1 MSGLPTRMWN
11 EFNQFICTST
21 KVIPVEKTQ
30 IGCILMMS
38 QGLKKS
44 FKRGT
49 NNPTSDLSEIF
60 KKKLGIPAQT
70 LINSIQCKTFV
81 VVMEIKS
88 NLRRKKIHRTNHGPN
103 FNRGSFS
110 NRDNK
115 RTPILFRG
123 EGQSQHFKRLFFL
136 KRQTHPSRHQ
146 CHRKGQLKEADF
158 SYQDFLHHSSLSCRS
173 DSSLGAKSRCY
184 LHVGQI
190 QDQEPTLSFATNRK
204 HFHTLIRE
212 QYQHRQ
218 QYYKQHHWED
228 HQWIV

>member
-1 MSGLPTRMWN
+1 MWN
-11 EFNQFICTST
+11 EFSQFICTST

-49 NNPTSDLSEIF
+49 NNPTSDLSKIF

-110 NRDNK
+110 NRDNI
-115 RTPILFRG
+115 RTPTLFRG

-158 SYQDFLHHSSLSCRS
+158 SYQYFLHHSSLSCRS
-173 DSSLGAKSRCY
+173 DSSLGAKSRSGANFIFYHKSEACSY
-184 LHVGQI
+184 FNQRIVSAQTAILQI
-190 QDQEPTLSFATNRK
+190 ASLGRSLVDSMKTAGPRMK
-204 HFHTLIRE
+204 P
-212 QYQHRQ
+212 
-218 QYYKQHHWED
+218 
-228 HQWIV
+228 